1 MLAVMMGGQSA
12 EDLVIGDI
20 TTGASDDLQNA
31 TRIARKMVTEFGMSG
46 KLGPRTFDTG
56 QDMVFLGKELAQGHN
71 YSDAVVEKIDA
82 EIGDLL
88 HKAQQTAK
96 GILETQRA
104 KLVSLAKRLMVDETV
119 DGPERQELLAGSPEE
134 VPLAA

>member
-31 TRIARKMVTEFGMSG
+31 TRIARKMVTEFGISG

>member
-1 MLAVMMGGQSA
+1 MGGQSA